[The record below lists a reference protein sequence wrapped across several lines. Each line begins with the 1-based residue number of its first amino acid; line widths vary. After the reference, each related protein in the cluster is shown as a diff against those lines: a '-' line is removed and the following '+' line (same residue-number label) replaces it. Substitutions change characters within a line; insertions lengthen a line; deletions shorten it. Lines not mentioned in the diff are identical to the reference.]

1 MTANEW
7 RFKMCV
13 LARDEWRK
21 NNDAY
26 TGLCGLFC
34 RIIRREGFVETDDQ
48 KLNAKMLVF
57 MNYEHRYHGV
67 TVTDLI
73 PKFVRPADCD
83 SETLFWWDYHEK
95 DVRLNFLQDLVTYY
109 ANLIDHEEDE
119 K

>member
-1 MTANEW
+1 
-7 RFKMCV
+7 MCV

-21 NNDAY
+21 NNDVY

-73 PKFVRPADCD
+73 PQFVRPADCD
-83 SETLFWWDYHEK
+83 SETLFWWDWCEK
-95 DVRLNFLQDLVTYY
+95 EIRYRFLQDLVTYY

>member
-1 MTANEW
+1 
-7 RFKMCV
+7 MCV

-57 MNYEHRYHGV
+57 MN
-67 TVTDLI
+67 TDIMASLSLI
-73 PKFVRPADCD
+73 SSPSLYVLLIAIQRRCFGGTGAKKKFAIV
-83 SETLFWWDYHEK
+83 SFKTS
-95 DVRLNFLQDLVTYY
+95 
-109 ANLIDHEEDE
+109 
-119 K
+119 